1 MNIET
6 VRDYC
11 LSLPLVTEDF
21 PFDDQTLAFRIMD
34 RIFVCMDMERP
45 EWVTMKCNPDR
56 ALELREEYVEIEG
69 AWHWNKKYWTQVN
82 LYGHLDD
89 ELIRSLIRHS
99 YREVVRKLKKAER
112 LEHPEIT
119 DVC

>member
-34 RIFVCMDMERP
+34 RIFACMDMERP

-69 AWHWNKKYWTQVN
+69 AWHWNKKYWNQI
-82 LYGHLDD
+82 HLNGSVPD
-89 ELIRSLIRHS
+89 ELIRELIEHA
-99 YREVVRKLKKAER
+99 YQEVWKKLPKKLR
-112 LEHPEIT
+112 LET
-119 DVC
+119 L

>member
-34 RIFVCMDMERP
+34 RIFACMDMERP

-56 ALELREEYVEIEG
+56 AL
-69 AWHWNKKYWTQVN
+69 
-82 LYGHLDD
+82 
-89 ELIRSLIRHS
+89 
-99 YREVVRKLKKAER
+99 
-112 LEHPEIT
+112 
-119 DVC
+119 